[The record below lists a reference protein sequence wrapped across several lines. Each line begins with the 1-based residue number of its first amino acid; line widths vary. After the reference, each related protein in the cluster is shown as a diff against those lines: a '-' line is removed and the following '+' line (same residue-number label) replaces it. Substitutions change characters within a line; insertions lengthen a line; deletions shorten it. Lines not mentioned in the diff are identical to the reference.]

1 MADEEKESSG
11 VWYGILDAALKI
23 PGARVD
29 RTNFLSKEF
38 AKYTGDE
45 LSKVLEEGPG
55 KAGVSIHEL
64 EKIADGAIRSHA
76 SIVTGTSFLA
86 GLPGGI
92 AMAGTIP
99 ADLAQ
104 YYYHVIVIAQKLA
117 YIYGWPDLQVDS
129 EGDVDKDA
137 FLSVL
142 TIFIGIMS
150 GAKEANS
157 ALKPM
162 SEILSKEPSRKL
174 PVIALAKIGLPQ
186 IAKQVAKVLGANL
199 AKQGLAK
206 GIGKIVPLIGGAIS
220 GAVTIATY
228 WPMANT
234 LKDELQNQVIK

>member
-1 MADEEKESSG
+1 MAEEEKESSG

-23 PGARVD
+23 PGSRID
-29 RTNFLSKEF
+29 RTNFLEKEF
-38 AKYTGDE
+38 SEYAGDE
-45 LSKVLEEGPG
+45 LAKILDVGPG
-55 KAGVSIHEL
+55 KAGIPIDVL
-64 EKIADGAIRSHA
+64 DKIADGAIRSHTA
-76 SIVTGTSFLA
+76 IVTGSSFLA
-86 GLPGGI
+86 GLPGGL

-117 YIYGWPDLQVDS
+117 YIYGWPDLQVNG
-129 EGDVDKDA
+129 EGEDDKDA
-137 FLSVL
+137 FLAVL

-157 ALKPM
+157 VLKPM
-162 SEILSKEPSRKL
+162 SEILCKETTRKL
-174 PVIALAKIGLPQ
+174 PTIALAKIGLPQ

-206 GIGKIVPLIGGAIS
+206 GISKIVPLIGGAIS

-228 WPMANT
+228 LPMANT
-234 LKDELQNQVIK
+234 LKGELQSQVIK

>member
-11 VWYGILDAALKI
+11 VWYGILDTALKM
-23 PGARVD
+23 PGARINRMD
-29 RTNFLSKEF
+29 FLEKEF
-38 AKYTGDE
+38 TKYTGDE
-45 LSKVLEEGPG
+45 LAKILDQGPG
-55 KAGVSIHEL
+55 KAGIPIDAL
-64 EKIADGAIRSHA
+64 NKIADGAIRSHTT
-76 SIVTGTSFLA
+76 IVTGTSFLA

-117 YIYGWPDLQVDS
+117 YVYGWPDLQVDN
-129 EGDVDKDA
+129 EGEEDKEA
-137 FLSVL
+137 FLAVL

-157 ALKPM
+157 VLKPM
-162 SEILSKEPSRKL
+162 SEILCKETTRKL

-220 GAVTIATY
+220 GAVTIATFL
-228 WPMANT
+228 PMANT
-234 LKDELQNQVIK
+234 LKDELQSQIIK

>member
-11 VWYGILDAALKI
+11 VWYGILDAALKL
-23 PGARVD
+23 PGARVE
-29 RTNFLSKEF
+29 RTNFLEKEF

-45 LSKVLEEGPG
+45 LSKILDVGPG
-55 KAGVSIHEL
+55 KAGLSIDAL
-64 EKIADGAIRSHA
+64 EKIADGAIRSHTTV
-76 SIVTGTSFLA
+76 VTGTSFLA
-86 GLPGGI
+86 GLPGGL

-99 ADLAQ
+99 ADLVQ

-117 YIYGWPDLQVDS
+117 YIYGWPDLQVDG
-129 EGDVDKDA
+129 EGEDDKDA
-137 FLSVL
+137 FLSIL

-157 ALKPM
+157 VLKPM
-162 SEILSKEPSRKL
+162 SEILSKETARKL
-174 PVIALAKIGLPQ
+174 PAIALAKVGLPQ
-186 IAKQVAKVLGANL
+186 IAKQVAKILGANL

-228 WPMANT
+228 LPMANT
-234 LKDELQNQVIK
+234 LKVELQNQVIK

>member
-1 MADEEKESSG
+1 MANEEKESSG

-29 RTNFLSKEF
+29 RTNFLEKEF
-38 AKYTGDE
+38 TQYTGDE
-45 LSKVLEEGPG
+45 LANILEQGTG
-55 KAGVSIHEL
+55 KAGISTNAL
-64 EKIADGAIRSHA
+64 DKIADGAIRSHTT
-76 SIVTGTSFLA
+76 IVTGTSFLA

-129 EGDVDKDA
+129 EGEADQDA
-137 FLSVL
+137 FLAVL

-162 SEILSKEPSRKL
+162 SEILCKETTKKL

-220 GAVTIATY
+220 GAVTIATFL
-228 WPMANT
+228 PMATT
-234 LKDELQNQVIK
+234 LKDELRNQIIK

>member
-29 RTNFLSKEF
+29 RVNFLEKEF
-38 AKYTGDE
+38 ARYTGDE
-45 LSKVLEEGPG
+45 IANILEQGPG
-55 KAGVSIHEL
+55 KAGIPINDL
-64 EKIADGAIRSHA
+64 EKIADGAIRAHA
-76 SIVTGTSFLA
+76 TIVTSTSFLA
-86 GLPGGI
+86 GLPGGL

-129 EGDVDKDA
+129 EGEADKDA
-137 FLSVL
+137 FLAVL

-157 ALKPM
+157 VLKPM
-162 SEILSKEPSRKL
+162 SEILSKETTRKL

-234 LKDELQNQVIK
+234 LKAELQNQVIK

>member
-1 MADEEKESSG
+1 MADEEKETSG
-11 VWYGILDAALKI
+11 VWYGILNAALRI
-23 PGARVD
+23 PGARVTRD
-29 RTNFLSKEF
+29 DFLEKEF
-38 AKYTGDE
+38 SKYTGDE
-45 LSKVLEEGPG
+45 LANILEQGPG
-55 KAGVSIHEL
+55 KAEVPIDQL
-64 EKIADGAIRSHA
+64 EQIADGAIRSHA
-76 SIVTGTSFLA
+76 TIVTGTSFLA
-86 GLPGGI
+86 GLPGGL

-129 EGDVDKDA
+129 EGEADQDT

-157 ALKPM
+157 ALKSM
-162 SEILSKEPSRKL
+162 SGILSKETTRKL

-234 LKDELQNQVIK
+234 LKDELQNQIIK

>member
-1 MADEEKESSG
+1 MANEEKESSG

-29 RTNFLSKEF
+29 RTNFLEKEF
-38 AKYTGDE
+38 SQYAGDK
-45 LSKVLEEGPG
+45 LATILDQGPG
-55 KAGVSIHEL
+55 KAGIAPDAL
-64 EKIADGAIRSHA
+64 DKIADGAIRSHTT
-76 SIVTGTSFLA
+76 IVTGTSFLA

-117 YIYGWPDLQVDS
+117 YVYGWPDLQVDS
-129 EGDVDKDA
+129 EGEADQDA
-137 FLSVL
+137 FLAVL

-162 SEILSKEPSRKL
+162 SEILCQETTKKL

-206 GIGKIVPLIGGAIS
+206 GIGKIVPIIGGAIS

-228 WPMANT
+228 LPMANT
-234 LKDELQNQVIK
+234 LKNELRNQIIK

>member
-29 RTNFLSKEF
+29 RVNFLEKEF
-38 AKYTGDE
+38 AKYSGDE
-45 LSKVLEEGPG
+45 LAKILDQGPG
-55 KAGVSIHEL
+55 KAGIPTNDL
-64 EKIADGAIRSHA
+64 EKIADGVIRSHTT
-76 SIVTGTSFLA
+76 IVTGTSFLA
-86 GLPGGI
+86 GLPGGL

-99 ADLAQ
+99 ADLVQ

-129 EGDVDKDA
+129 EGEDDKDA

-157 ALKPM
+157 VLKPM
-162 SEILSKEPSRKL
+162 SEILCEETTRKL

-228 WPMANT
+228 LPMANT

>member
-29 RTNFLSKEF
+29 RTNFLEKEF

-45 LSKVLEEGPG
+45 LAKILDEGPG
-55 KAGVSIHEL
+55 KAGIPIDTL
-64 EKIADGAIRSHA
+64 EKIADGAIRSHTT
-76 SIVTGTSFLA
+76 IVTGTSFLA
-86 GLPGGI
+86 GLPGGL

-99 ADLAQ
+99 GDLVQ

-129 EGDVDKDA
+129 EGTDDKDA
-137 FLSVL
+137 FLAVL

-157 ALKPM
+157 VLKPM
-162 SEILSKEPSRKL
+162 SEILSKETARKL
-174 PVIALAKIGLPQ
+174 PVIALAKVGLPQ

-206 GIGKIVPLIGGAIS
+206 GIGKIIPLIGGAIS

-228 WPMANT
+228 LPMANT
-234 LKDELQNQVIK
+234 LKVELQDQIIK

>member
-1 MADEEKESSG
+1 MADEEKENSG
-11 VWYGILDAALKI
+11 LWYGILDAALKI

-29 RTNFLSKEF
+29 REHFLQKEF
-38 AKYTGDE
+38 ARCSGDE
-45 LSKVLEEGPG
+45 LSKILDDGPG
-55 KAGVSIHEL
+55 KAGVPIHDL
-64 EKIADGAIRSHA
+64 EKAAEGAIRSHA

-86 GLPGGI
+86 GLPGGL

-117 YIYGWPDLQVDS
+117 YLYGWPDLQVDS
-129 EGDVDKDA
+129 EGEADQNA

-150 GAKEANS
+150 GSKEANS
-157 ALKPM
+157 ALRPM
-162 SEILSKEPSRKL
+162 AEALAAESTRKL
-174 PVIALAKIGLPQ
+174 PAIALAKIGLPQ
-186 IAKQVAKVLGANL
+186 IAKQVAKILGANL
-199 AKQGLAK
+199 AKQGISK
-206 GIGKIVPLIGGAIS
+206 GISKIVPLIGGAIS

-234 LKDELQNQVIK
+234 LKEELQNQIIK

>member
-1 MADEEKESSG
+1 M
-11 VWYGILDAALKI
+11 WYGILDAALKI
-23 PGARVD
+23 PGARVE
-29 RTNFLSKEF
+29 RTSFLEKEF

-45 LSKVLEEGPG
+45 LVKILDQGPG
-55 KAGVSIHEL
+55 KAGIPVDAL
-64 EKIADGAIRSHA
+64 NKIADGAIRSHTT
-76 SIVTGTSFLA
+76 IVTGTSFLA

-99 ADLAQ
+99 ADLVQ

-117 YIYGWPDLQVDS
+117 YIYGWPDLQADS
-129 EGDVDKDA
+129 EGEEDKEG
-137 FLSVL
+137 FLAVL

-157 ALKPM
+157 VLNPM
-162 SEILSKEPSRKL
+162 SEIQCKETTRKL

-220 GAVTIATY
+220 GAVTIATFL
-228 WPMANT
+228 PMANT
-234 LKDELQNQVIK
+234 LNDELQNQIIK

>member
-11 VWYGILDAALKI
+11 VWYGILDAALKM

-29 RTNFLSKEF
+29 RTNFLEKEF
-38 AKYTGDE
+38 AKHNGDE
-45 LSKVLEEGPG
+45 LSQILDLGPG
-55 KAGVSIHEL
+55 KAGIPL
-64 EKIADGAIRSHA
+64 ADLTKIADGAIRSHTTV
-76 SIVTGTSFLA
+76 VTGTSFLA

-129 EGDVDKDA
+129 QGETDREA

-157 ALKPM
+157 ALQPM
-162 SEILSKEPSRKL
+162 TDILRKESTRKL

-220 GAVTIATY
+220 GAVTIATFL
-228 WPMANT
+228 PMANT
-234 LKDELQNQVIK
+234 LRDELQNQVIK